1 MPATLVVAIYIV
13 SSAVILS
20 MHYWLMPTVYVTGA
34 FITIISIARILAYVS
49 QESHK

>member
-1 MPATLVVAIYIV
+1 MPASLVVAIYIV
-13 SSAVILS
+13 LSAIVLS

-49 QESHK
+49 KENHK